1 MAATPPPIEVRDA
14 RFPIGPDVPKHWN
27 AGRRSVSIFFDNL
40 SVFFP
45 VGERF
50 FIHAVRAH
58 KKHVEGDPE
67 LVAAVAAFC
76 AQEGM
81 HGREHTRYNEAL
93 RAHGYPIDELEGAVD
108 RLLVLVKKRLPRRK
122 QLAATA
128 ALEHFTALL
137 ANAVLSDPRLLEGA
151 DPTMAS
157 LWRWHAAEEA
167 EHKAVAFDVYR
178 AAKGPYAER
187 AAIMLLASAIFWA
200 KIAEH
205 QVKMMRADGIA
216 SSPRE
221 WAKLFEFLFVSPG
234 AMRKLVPGYL
244 DYFRPGFHPWQ
255 RDDRELLER
264 WKRDEAPAT
273 RATRA
278 QTPHVARI
286 EVPTSTGSA
295 TG

>member
-1 MAATPPPIEVRDA
+1 MAVTPPIEVRDA
-14 RFPIGPDVPKHWN
+14 RFGIGPEVPKHWN
-27 AGRRSVSIFFDNL
+27 AGRRSVTIFFDNL

-50 FIHAVRAH
+50 FIHAVRAQR
-58 KKHVEGDPE
+58 KHVEGDHE

-76 AQEGM
+76 AQEGI

-93 RAHGYPIDELEGAVD
+93 RAHGYPIDAMEGAVD
-108 RLLVLVKKRLPRRK
+108 RLLVMVKKRLPRRK

-151 DPTMAS
+151 DRTMAS

-178 AAKGPYAER
+178 AAGGPYGER
-187 AAIMLLASAIFWA
+187 VAIMLLASAIFWA

-234 AMRKLVPGYL
+234 AMRTLVPGYL

-255 RDDRELLER
+255 RDDDRELLER
-264 WKRDEAPAT
+264 WKQNEAPAH
-273 RATRA
+273 RA
-278 QTPHVARI
+278 QTPRAVSPS
-286 EVPTSTGSA
+286 EGFTSTGSV